1 MKYSEIITL
10 AQAGFTAQQIAQM
23 AQVEAV
29 YQPTPAPQPAPGR
42 SGRAT
47 TLIEEPD
54 GTVREYI
61 AGGGGSACSQ
71 QETVPVQQE
80 LTAQQTPDQLSAI
93 LAEMQTLKQ
102 TMQAQNRQNAE
113 LIPPTPQSAQDILS
127 SIIAPPK
134 KNGENKKEVNTI

>member
-23 AQVEAV
+23 AQVEVV
-29 YQPTPAPQPAPGR
+29 YQPTPAPVPQPAPAPAITQPAPVP
-42 SGRAT
+42 AT
-47 TLIEEPD
+47 
-54 GTVREYI
+54 V
-61 AGGGGSACSQ
+61 
-71 QETVPVQQE
+71 
-80 LTAQQTPDQLSAI
+80 QQTPDQLTAI

-102 TMQAQNRQNAE
+102 AMQAQNRQNAE

-134 KNGENKKEVNTI
+134 TGEK

>member
-23 AQVEAV
+23 AQVEAASQSAPAPAPAP
-29 YQPTPAPQPAPGR
+29 QPTPAPTITQPVP
-42 SGRAT
+42 AT
-47 TLIEEPD
+47 
-54 GTVREYI
+54 V
-61 AGGGGSACSQ
+61 
-71 QETVPVQQE
+71 
-80 LTAQQTPDQLSAI
+80 QQTPDQLSVI
-93 LAEMQTLKQ
+93 LTEMQTLKQ

-134 KNGENKKEVNTI
+134 IGEK